1 MSRASAWPWRAHR
14 IRAWVVRPY
23 DPRVKVVHAK
33 QHRLHDPKFE
43 TYLGVPIPAH
53 EVPARAE
60 AILAALRADGGFEIV
75 APTTHGAGPILA
87 VHDPGLVRFLEEV
100 WTAVERQRIDRD
112 FLVADTYPTRG
123 MFQGMS
129 EELVA
134 SRPEPEAVGGRAGWW
149 GLDSSNPIVADTY
162 VAARWSVDVA
172 LTAVDRVLGGETV
185 AYGLCRPPG
194 HHAAAAMA
202 GGYCFFNNAAI
213 AAQAIVEATG
223 ERVAIL
229 DVDVHH
235 GNGTQQI
242 FWRREDVLYVSL
254 HADPKRL
261 YPFFLGHADEVGEG
275 PGRGANLNLP
285 MPLRADDAS
294 YRETL
299 DRALEQIAG
308 EPGSILVVSLGF
320 DTYHLD
326 PIGDLALTTEGY
338 REMGRR
344 VAALGRRLVILQE
357 GGYHLGALGA
367 NARAWLRGAE
377 GRSAEG
383 SAPARSTIPGP

>member
-1 MSRASAWPWRAHR
+1 M
-14 IRAWVVRPY
+14 
-23 DPRVKVVHAK
+23 KVVATDR
-33 QHRLHDPKFE
+33 HRSHDPKVE
-43 TYLGVPIPAH
+43 TYLGLPVPAC
-53 EVPARAE
+53 EVPE
-60 AILAALRADGGFEIV
+60 RADVIREALATAKGFALE
-75 APTTHGAGPILA
+75 APTEHGTAPILA
-87 VHDPGLVRFLEEV
+87 VHEPGLLRFVEEA
-100 WTAVERQRIDRD
+100 WSAVERQRIERD
-112 FLVADTYPTRG
+112 FLVADTYPSRA
-123 MFQGMS
+123 MFGGMS
-129 EELVA
+129 EAFVA
-134 SRPEPEAVGGRAGWW
+134 ARPEPEAVGGRVGWW
-149 GLDSSNPIVADTY
+149 GLDSSNPIVAGTY
-162 VAARWSVDVA
+162 EAARWSVDVA
-172 LTAVDRVLGGETV
+172 LTTVDLVLGGETV

-213 AAQAIVEATG
+213 AAQSIVERTG

-254 HADPKRL
+254 HADPIRL

-285 MPLRADDAS
+285 QPLRADDAT
-294 YRETL
+294 YLVAL
-299 DRALEQIAG
+299 DRALDRIAS

-326 PIGDLALTTEGY
+326 PIGDLALTTDGY
-338 REMGRR
+338 HEMGRR

-357 GGYHLGALGA
+357 GGYYLPALGA
-367 NARAWLRGAE
+367 NARAWLTGAT
-377 GRSAEG
+377 G
-383 SAPARSTIPGP
+383 